1 MEYQLR
7 PLLGWSTVAKKKK
20 KSMLKITQTRS
31 GIGRQDKH
39 RRTLR
44 ALGIKRHQ
52 QSVVHEDSPA
62 IRGMISQISFMVD
75 VHEVED

>member
-1 MEYQLR
+1 M
-7 PLLGWSTVAKKKK
+7 AKKKK
-20 KSMLKITQTRS
+20 HAMLRITQKRS

-52 QSVVHEDSPA
+52 QSVLHEDSPA
-62 IRGMISQISFMVD
+62 IRGMISQISFMLNVQ
-75 VHEVED
+75 ELEG

>member
-1 MEYQLR
+1 VEYQLR
-7 PLLGWSTVAKKKK
+7 LLLGWSTVAKKKK
-20 KSMLKITQTRS
+20 PMLKITQMRS

-62 IRGMISQISFMVD
+62 IRGMINQISFMVD
-75 VHEVED
+75 VHEVEG

>member
-1 MEYQLR
+1 MEYQSK
-7 PLLGWSTVAKKKK
+7 LLEWSTVAKNKKQ
-20 KSMLKITQTRS
+20 SMLKITQTRS

-44 ALGIKRHQ
+44 ALGIKRQQ

-75 VHEVED
+75 VHEVEG

>member
-1 MEYQLR
+1 M
-7 PLLGWSTVAKKKK
+7 AKKK
-20 KSMLKITQTRS
+20 MLEIKQVRS
-31 GIGRQDKH
+31 GIGRPEPH

-62 IRGMISQISFMVD
+62 IRGMIKKISHLVS
-75 VHEVED
+75 VQEIEA